1 LDAVNTEYG
10 KLLGKMEARV
20 WAIEVK
26 HQHQSYYIK
35 MLVILTLI
43 LAYIFCEIKSLYFK
57 AKKPAR
63 NAQRSEE
70 TQYDLQEFR
79 FDKFLYSKCVKYQFI
94 SMSFLFAVL
103 IFAFPFEDSNF
114 KTLLIFYNLSLVIF
128 LVVMIRRIPRSL
140 DLNILHCKI
149 ILSPAIMLLVMN
161 ISLALV
167 YKIMQKFPELLD
179 DYGDFTL
186 NSCILFFACSIM
198 AIYYYLAYNDAIR
211 TRILYPKMAWV
222 VIVLIC
228 LLFIGQCAALVW
240 YEISYSSYTHQQS
253 VLLITPE
260 RRQHLQMIA
269 GWYFRTF
276 PCMLVL
282 SYCLNFNSG
291 KFFPFL

>member
-1 LDAVNTEYG
+1 LDTVNSEYG

-20 WAIEVK
+20 WSIEVN
-26 HQHQSYYIK
+26 HQHLHYYVYI
-35 MLVILTLI
+35 LVILTLI
-43 LAYIFCEIKSLYFK
+43 LAYICLEIKSLYIK

-63 NAQRSEE
+63 NAQPSEE
-70 TQYDLQEFR
+70 AQYDLQEFR

-103 IFAFPFEDSNF
+103 IFAFPFEDSNI
-114 KTLLIFYNLSLVIF
+114 KTLLIFNNLSLVIF

-149 ILSPAIMLLVMN
+149 ILSPAIMLLAMN
-161 ISLALV
+161 VSLALV
-167 YKIMQKFPELLD
+167 YKMMQKFPELLD

-186 NSCILFFACSIM
+186 NSCILFLACSIM

-228 LLFIGQCAALVW
+228 L
-240 YEISYSSYTHQQS
+240 
-253 VLLITPE
+253 
-260 RRQHLQMIA
+260 
-269 GWYFRTF
+269 
-276 PCMLVL
+276 
-282 SYCLNFNSG
+282 
-291 KFFPFL
+291 